1 MDKLFVY
8 GSLMPNNKNFFIL
21 KNIFGCWQKAFTFG
35 FVRKIKL
42 EKDIEYDAIISDS
55 KGKKINGYLLT
66 SYILKNIWKKIDYFE
81 GQHYFRT
88 KTDVYLKNKKKTE
101 AHIYCLQIPKVKL
114 KRHFV

>member
-1 MDKLFVY
+1 MYKLFVY

-21 KNIFGCWQKAFTFG
+21 KYIICCLQIAFTFG

-42 EKDIEYDAIISDS
+42 EKEIEHDAIIPDS

-66 SYILKNIWKKIDYFE
+66 SYILKNIWKKIYYFA

-88 KTDVYLKNKKKTE
+88 KTDVYLNNKNKTE
-101 AHIYCLQIPKVKL
+101 AYIYCLQIPKVKL

>member
-66 SYILKNIWKKIDYFE
+66 SYIKKSIILKDNIISEQKKMF
-81 GQHYFRT
+81 T
-88 KTDVYLKNKKKTE
+88 
-101 AHIYCLQIPKVKL
+101 
-114 KRHFV
+114 

>member
-1 MDKLFVY
+1 MAKSFH
-8 GSLMPNNKNFFIL
+8 I
-21 KNIFGCWQKAFTFG
+21 C

-42 EKDIEYDAIISDS
+42 EKDIEYDAIIPDS

-66 SYILKNIWKKIDYFE
+66 TYILTNIWKKIDYFE

>member
-21 KNIFGCWQKAFTFG
+21 KNILGSWQKDFTFG
-35 FVRKIKL
+35 FVKKNKL
-42 EKDIEYDAIISDS
+42 EKDLEYDAIFSDS

-88 KTDVYLKNKKKTE
+88 KTDVYLNNKKKTE

>member
-21 KNIFGCWQKAFTFG
+21 KNILGCWQKSFTFG

-42 EKDIEYDAIISDS
+42 GKDIEYDAIIPDS

-81 GQHYFRT
+81 GQDYFRT
-88 KTDVYLKNKKKTE
+88 KTDVYFKNKKKSE
-101 AHIYCLQIPKVKL
+101 AYIYCLQIHKVKL

>member
-42 EKDIEYDAIISDS
+42 EKDIEYDA
-55 KGKKINGYLLT
+55 
-66 SYILKNIWKKIDYFE
+66 
-81 GQHYFRT
+81 
-88 KTDVYLKNKKKTE
+88 
-101 AHIYCLQIPKVKL
+101 
-114 KRHFV
+114 

>member
-8 GSLMPNNKNFFIL
+8 GSLTPNNKNFFIL
-21 KNIFGCWQKAFTFG
+21 KNILGCWQKVFTFG

-42 EKDIEYDAIISDS
+42 EKDLEYDAIIPDS
-55 KGKKINGYLLT
+55 KGKKISGYLLNLQ
-66 SYILKNIWKKIDYFE
+66 ILKNIWKKIDYFE
-81 GQHYFRT
+81 GQNYFTT